1 MKSCI
6 DLLYETCDN
15 EKEGK
20 KISLQEKLER
30 GVEDENEVEN
40 VSRETK
46 EDNEENEVENASSE
60 TNKENEKLKKELEIL
75 RKELAFLK
83 KE

>member
-15 EKEGK
+15 EKEEK

-46 EDNEENEVENASSE
+46 EDDEVENVSRE
-60 TNKENEKLKKELEIL
+60 TNEENEKLKKELEIL

-83 KE
+83 KEW

>member
-15 EKEGK
+15 EKEEK

-40 VSRETK
+40 VSRET
-46 EDNEENEVENASSE
+46 NE
-60 TNKENEKLKKELEIL
+60 ENEKLKKELEIL